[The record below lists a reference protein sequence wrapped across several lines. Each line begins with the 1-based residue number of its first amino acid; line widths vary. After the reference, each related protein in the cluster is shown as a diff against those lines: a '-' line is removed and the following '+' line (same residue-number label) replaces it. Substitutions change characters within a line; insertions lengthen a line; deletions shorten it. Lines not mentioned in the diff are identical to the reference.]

1 MLRPAPDAAPP
12 PGRNVFHDVFL
23 TFTDPARVFFNLPR
37 VNRSTTALVLLLAVQ
52 ALIGYGIVKTGVY
65 TYEARRQAAKAA
77 AAHVKAHEADDDPN
91 IAVEVADGMEKA
103 AEFQVILH
111 QVVRVIGRPLLT
123 LASVG
128 LIAGFLFVAVAL
140 SGGKP
145 KMALLTGIVAFA
157 SLVQIPQDAVK
168 LYLTSATRH
177 SRVEVSAAAFPGSLG
192 GTNGASI
199 LKYILL
205 RRLNPFDLW
214 FWWLV
219 HLGARR
225 GARMTGR
232 GATISVLLLMLVDM
246 VAQSGL
252 DYAEL
257 AIQPP
262 PVLDK

>member
-1 MLRPAPDAAPP
+1 MF
-12 PGRNVFHDVFL
+12 V
-23 TFTDPARVFFNLPR
+23 DPVRVFFNLPR
-37 VNRSTTALVLLLAVQ
+37 VNRSTLALVILVVLQ
-52 ALIGYGIVKTGVY
+52 GFIGAMLVKTGVY
-65 TYEARRQAAKAA
+65 AYEVRRQAAKAA
-77 AAHVKAHEADDDPN
+77 MAHLKSHEADDDPN
-91 IAVEVADGMEKA
+91 IAIDAADGIEKA
-103 AEFQVILH
+103 AEFQVILY
-111 QVVRVIGRPLLT
+111 QIVKVIGRPFGT

-157 SLVQIPQDAVK
+157 SVVVVMQDAVK
-168 LYLTSATRH
+168 LYLTAQTQH

-192 GTNGASI
+192 GADGVSLA
-199 LKYILL
+199 KYILL

-219 HLGARR
+219 HLGARKA
-225 GARMTGR
+225 ARMSAR
-232 GATISVLLLMLVDM
+232 GATISVLVMFAFDMLL
-246 VAQSGL
+246 QSGL

-262 PVLDK
+262 PEQQQ